1 MTTATIGPSDVGY
14 GNWTVELATA
24 EQTYQL
30 CRIWFERDGTY
41 SVTMPFHQ
49 VNAATVGRVLK
60 LQSHANVSPIIS
72 ESLNRVT
79 LTDDESRLR
88 FSHHPDG
95 TMGFT
100 PLIHEAEETL
110 RIQAEPM
117 AAETKAIPSPTLWF
131 MILDPTEL
139 SPTDGGAHESVT
151 FDSRKIAPGIGQGI
165 QMDGAYFPADWREFL
180 IREDDQWLLRLVH
193 GNHGVIT
200 LRALLSSPD
209 CETQGFLGI
218 RVTRLSKPSRITTGF
233 QFVGAGNTTQRDEVN
248 VRDELHCVYPE
259 PPMFKL
265 PLTGQEQGT

>member
-1 MTTATIGPSDVGY
+1 
-14 GNWTVELATA
+14 
-24 EQTYQL
+24 
-30 CRIWFERDGTY
+30 
-41 SVTMPFHQ
+41 
-49 VNAATVGRVLK
+49 
-60 LQSHANVSPIIS
+60 
-72 ESLNRVT
+72 
-79 LTDDESRLR
+79 
-88 FSHHPDG
+88 
-95 TMGFT
+95 
-100 PLIHEAEETL
+100 
-110 RIQAEPM
+110 M